1 MARIFHGTWPELLM
15 ITSDAGR
22 TAGGTGY
29 HDGENTLSDRLEGTL
44 QGAIA
49 VPRDPLPLHRV
60 AAAYPHAVD
69 AVYRKVLRKP
79 RFTWADHGEALL
91 RAASPGITSG
101 SPAPASRSSA
111 TALPS
116 SQTAGNPSAGRML
129 RDPVPDKVCA
139 LHGEFTADQ
148 VKVPETDRSPR
159 LRREHAAGTGS
170 QRGPPSTPGR
180 G

>member
-1 MARIFHGTWPELLM
+1 M
-15 ITSDAGR
+15 ITCDAGR

-60 AAAYPHAVD
+60 AAAYPPAVD

-91 RAASPGITSG
+91 RRRKPWYYERE
-101 SPAPASRSSA
+101 PR
-111 TALPS
+111 PS
-116 SQTAGNPSAGRML
+116 VLVIGNRLAEL
-129 RDPVPDKVCA
+129 
-139 LHGEFTADQ
+139 AD
-148 VKVPETDRSPR
+148 
-159 LRREHAAGTGS
+159 RR
-170 QRGPPSTPGR
+170 
-180 G
+180 